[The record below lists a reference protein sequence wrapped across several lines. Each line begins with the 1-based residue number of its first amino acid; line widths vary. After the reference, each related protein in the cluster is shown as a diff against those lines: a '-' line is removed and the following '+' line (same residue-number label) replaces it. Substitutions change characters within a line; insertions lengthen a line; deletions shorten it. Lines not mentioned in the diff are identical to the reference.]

1 MKIQWIGHAAFLLEG
16 SRKVLIDPFIRGN
29 PNAALRV
36 EDVSPDLIVVTHGHG
51 DHLGDAVEISREH
64 NAPVVCI
71 DELSIYLSRK
81 GVEAVGMNIGG
92 TAEVNGVKVTMVH
105 ALHSA
110 DAEEEGVTVSMG
122 DPAGVIVEMD
132 GVKVY
137 HAGDTDVFMDMQL
150 IRELHKPQV
159 MLIPIGDWFTMGIKG
174 AVKALEFI
182 NPQVAIPMHYNTF
195 PLIEQDP
202 EELKKAVE
210 TQGLKVEVVVLE
222 PGESYEYHQ
231 NSQ

>member
-16 SRKVLIDPFIRGN
+16 SKKVLIDPFIREN
-29 PNAALRV
+29 PNAGLSVDDV
-36 EDVSPDLIVVTHGHG
+36 EPDLIVVTHGHG
-51 DHLGDAVEISREH
+51 DHLGDAAEISREH

-71 DELSIYLSRK
+71 HELSIYLSGK
-81 GVEAVGMNIGG
+81 GVEAIGMNIGG

-110 DAEEEGVTVSMG
+110 DVEEGGSTVSMG
-122 DPAGVIVEMD
+122 DPAGVIIEMD

-182 NPQVAIPMHYNTF
+182 KPQVAIPMHYNTF
-195 PLIEQDP
+195 PVIEQDP
-202 EELKKAVE
+202 GELKKEAE
-210 TQGLKVEVVVLE
+210 TQGLNAKVVALE
-222 PGESYEYHQ
+222 PGESFEYQ
-231 NSQ
+231 